1 MKKNKLNVVAS
12 LIIVGDRM
20 LVAQRSPASSSP
32 GCWELPGGKV
42 EAGESDQDALQR
54 EIKEELELDIEV
66 GEKFSESHV
75 IVSSKEISMSV
86 YLCRVHSLETL
97 KHNVHSE
104 IRYISHH
111 EIFDLEWA
119 PADIPLLDELA
130 GFLERL
136 QSTPSNRR
144 V

>member
-1 MKKNKLNVVAS
+1 MKKIKLNVVAS

-20 LVAQRSPASSSP
+20 LVGQRSPASSSP

-54 EIKEELELDIEV
+54 EIKEELGLDIEV

-75 IVSSKEISMSV
+75 IVASKEISMSV
-86 YLCRVHSLETL
+86 YLCQVHSLETIR
-97 KHNVHSE
+97 HTVHSE

-111 EIFDLEWA
+111 EIFDLAWA
-119 PADIPLLDELA
+119 PADIPLLEELA
-130 GFLERL
+130 YLLENRDL
-136 QSTPSNRR
+136 TQSN
-144 V
+144 